1 VQGVFFFF
9 FCFFFYI
16 EFCDVAEVAIIHN
29 ISDLARFG
37 YILDILEKK
46 ESIKVKSLF
55 SFKKFIFIL
64 NLFFQK
70 FQHLEN
76 QYN

>member
-9 FCFFFYI
+9 FFLSI
-16 EFCDVAEVAIIHN
+16 QFCDVAEVAIVHN

-37 YILDILEKK
+37 YILDIKLELEKK

-55 SFKKFIFIL
+55 SFKKKFFL
-64 NLFFQK
+64 NFFFQNSNFK
-70 FQHLEN
+70 KN